1 MNIGIIGAGGWGTT
15 LAKTLCENNEH
26 VKIWTHESETR
37 SEINLHHTNHT
48 YLKGIRLPTNISS
61 TLEPSDLKNSDIFIN
76 AVPTQFI
83 RSVFKDFDFPLNNRL
98 LVNVSKGIEINS
110 LLRVSEIFTEIID
123 LDPENYVVLTGPSH
137 AEEVA
142 RKAPTTVV
150 AASDNH
156 DNCALVQSVFS
167 TPYFRIYSSDDV
179 IGCELGGSLKNIIA
193 IAAGIIDGLKL
204 GDNPKA
210 ALITR
215 GLANISRLG
224 AVFGANPMTFFGL
237 SGFGDLIVTCNS
249 KHSRNRYVG
258 EQIGKGLKLPQI
270 LNQMQMVAEGIGTTE
285 SAYKLSKKHDVE
297 MPIVDKIYSILFE
310 DEEPLQAINDLMT
323 RRSRREWWW

>member
-1 MNIGIIGAGGWGTT
+1 MKIGILGAGGWGTT
-15 LAKTLCENNEH
+15 LAKVLSDNNH
-26 VKIWTHESETR
+26 KIILWTHELETC
-37 SEINLHHTNHT
+37 SEINSNHTNHT
-48 YLKGIRLPTNISS
+48 YLKGVKLKSNISA
-61 TLEPSDLKNSDIFIN
+61 TLNLDDLIDCEIFVN
-76 AVPTQFI
+76 AIPTQFI
-83 RSVFKDFDFPLNNRL
+83 RNVFSEYEFPIGDKL
-98 LVNVSKGIEINS
+98 LVNVSKGIEKNTLFRI
-110 LLRVSEIFTEIID
+110 SEILFD
-123 LDPENYVVLTGPSH
+123 VLKLKPENYTVLTGPSH

-150 AASDNH
+150 AASENH
-156 DNCALVQSVFS
+156 ENCVLVQSLFS
-167 TPYFRIYSSDDV
+167 TSYFRIYSSDDV

-224 AVFGANPMTFFGL
+224 AVFGANPLTFFGL

-258 EQIGKGLKLPQI
+258 EQIGKGLKLKEI
-270 LNQMQMVAEGIGTTE
+270 LDEMQMVAEGISTTE
-285 SAYKLSKKHDVE
+285 STYHLSKKLNVE
-297 MPIVDKIYSILFE
+297 MPIVNKIYSILFNDE
-310 DEEPLQAINDLMT
+310 DPLAAIDSLMT
-323 RRSRREWWW
+323 RSSKREWWW